1 MSYGQIISLASIPII
16 AGFIGWLTNKIALFM
31 LFRPRKETS
40 IAGVKLQGVIPRRQP
55 EIASAIANTI
65 STHLVN
71 QTAIEQEISKPEV
84 HEALLNGLM
93 DYGRRYIA
101 ECIGGLPGPVRVVV
115 TATIEDQMTR
125 RLRKEAEE
133 HLPKLMQEVAPALA
147 SNVDFRAR
155 IEKEIAGYPA
165 ERLEGMI
172 REIAG
177 RELRSIEIWGG
188 VLGFIIG
195 LIQVVI
201 VLVTK

>member
-1 MSYGQIISLASIPII
+1 MSYGEIISLASIPII

-31 LFRPRKETS
+31 LFRPRKEVS
-40 IAGVKLQGVIPRRQP
+40 IAGAKVQGVIPRRQP
-55 EIASAIANTI
+55 EIAEAIARTI

-71 QTAIEQEISKPEV
+71 QTAIEQELSNPSI
-84 HEALLNGLM
+84 HEALVNGLV

-101 ECIGGLPGPVRVVV
+101 ECIGELPGPIRVVV
-115 TATIEDQMTR
+115 SATVEERMNR

-147 SNVDFRAR
+147 SNIDFRQR
-155 IEKEIAGYPA
+155 IEKEIVGYPP
-165 ERLEGMI
+165 ERLESMI

-188 VLGFIIG
+188 VLGFVIG
-195 LIQVVI
+195 LIQVAI
-201 VLVTK
+201 VLIAR